1 MAGRGW
7 RISAAP
13 KLKSSGAVFVLTR
26 DKIAGEF
33 EGDAKKNKSPG
44 DLRFRG
50 FRFYISSF

>member
-33 EGDAKKNKSPG
+33 EGNAKNRSPG

-50 FRFYISSF
+50 FCFYISSF

>member
-13 KLKSSGAVFVLTR
+13 KLKSFGAVFVLTR

-33 EGDAKKNKSPG
+33 EGDAKKQKP
-44 DLRFRG
+44 RR
-50 FRFYISSF
+50 SSFPGLSFLLFSF